1 MTVDMLLRFLVAVA
15 VGIPLAALVVITLR
29 KIFAWVDG
37 NGVVIGTPIFSPSPF
52 TVAFGDETYRGHTV
66 SDVGVAILDVD
77 AASVI
82 DLGYGM
88 AKSDGTFMV
97 VTVAIE
103 NQQPGRIEMSP
114 SLFGLVDEAGN
125 VYSASPK
132 SHMGSMRINSGNT
145 KIETVAFDIPT
156 VITKRPLALR
166 FRGGKTGD
174 TSELPLL
181 VQTVEKVSQRVHA
194 AAEVFV
200 GS

>member
-1 MTVDMLLRFLVAVA
+1 MLLRLLIAVA
-15 VGIPLAALVVITLR
+15 VGIPLAALVVFTLR

-37 NGVVIGTPIFSPSPF
+37 NGVAMDAPLFSPSPF

-66 SDVGVAILDVD
+66 SDVGVAVLDVD

-114 SLFGLVDEAGN
+114 SLFRLVDEAGN
-125 VYSASPK
+125 AYLASPK
-132 SHMGSMRINSGNT
+132 SHMGSVRINSGST
-145 KIETVAFDIPT
+145 KIDTVAFDVPT

-166 FRGGKTGD
+166 FRGGKAGD
-174 TSELPLL
+174 TSELPLM
-181 VQTVEKVSQRVHA
+181 VQTVEKAAQKVSA
-194 AAEVFV
+194 ASEVFA
-200 GS
+200 S